1 MKEGFIWRKNKV
13 SFLTISRQWSLSYT
27 NQYSKSIDWFLYDK
41 DSAMNELRYLDFLFL
56 VNIQISTSLTSLQIL
71 LHIRSSEA
79 VVQEGFCKK
88 RCS

>member
-1 MKEGFIWRKNKV
+1 MKGFIWRKNKV

-41 DSAMNELRYLDFLFL
+41 DSVMNELRYLDFLFL
-56 VNIQISTSLTSLQIL
+56 VNIQISTSLTALQIL
-71 LHIRSSEA
+71 LHIRSSGV
-79 VVQEGFCKK
+79 VVQEGFFKK

>member
-1 MKEGFIWRKNKV
+1 MNGFIWRKNKV

-41 DSAMNELRYLDFLFL
+41 DSVMNELRYLDFLFL
-56 VNIQISTSLTSLQIL
+56 VNIQISTSLTALQIL
-71 LHIRSSEA
+71 LHIRSSGA
-79 VVQEGFCKK
+79 VVQEGFFKK